1 MTKRNYEDMPISDAD
16 RDYVRGLVIHEDSGL
31 LAFNKPSGLPVQT
44 RNPDDRTLDRLMAAF
59 AKSNGKRP
67 RLVHRLDAQTSGVIV
82 AGKTQPAAAAMSA
95 AFAERLVSK
104 TYLAIATGS
113 PFPPGETEFS
123 MPLTRH
129 IARPGLELM
138 RAARPGDQNSQAA
151 VTRWQVLASAGGVHL
166 LSVEPQTGRMHQIRV
181 HLSIEGRPIL
191 GDPYYGG
198 AATVKGEPGRP
209 ILGDP
214 YYGGAAT
221 VKGEPVPRLML
232 HAASLDLP
240 HPTAGGRI
248 VLKAP
253 LPADFL
259 AVLSAAGLD
268 LPADL
273 ALAAS

>member
-1 MTKRNYEDMPISDAD
+1 MTKRNYEDMPLSDDD

-82 AGKTQPAAAAMSA
+82 AAKTQPAAADMSA

-123 MPLTRH
+123 MALTRH

-138 RAARPGDQNSQAA
+138 RAARPGDQTSQAA
-151 VTRWQVLASAGGVHL
+151 VTRWRVLASAGGVHL

-198 AATVKGEPGRP
+198 AATVKGEP
-209 ILGDP
+209 
-214 YYGGAAT
+214 
-221 VKGEPVPRLML
+221 VPRLML

-248 VLKAP
+248 MLKAP

>member
-1 MTKRNYEDMPISDAD
+1 VTKGVKRNYEEMPVSDEDAAF
-16 RDYVRGLVIHEDSGL
+16 VRAFVIHEDSGL
-31 LAFNKPSGLPVQT
+31 LAFNKPSGLAVQT

-82 AGKTQPAAAAMSA
+82 AAKTKPAAAALSE

-104 TYLAIATGS
+104 TYFAVVAGS
-113 PFPPGETEFS
+113 PLAEGETEFS
-123 MPLTRH
+123 MPLARH

-151 VTRWQVLASAGGVHL
+151 VTRWRVLATNGNTHL

-181 HLSIEGRPIL
+181 HLSLEGRPIL

-198 AATVKGEPGRP
+198 AGT
-209 ILGDP
+209 L
-214 YYGGAAT
+214 
-221 VKGEPVPRLML
+221 KGEPVPRLML

>member
-1 MTKRNYEDMPISDAD
+1 MTKGAKRNYEEMPVSDEDTAF
-16 RDYVRGLVIHEDSGL
+16 VRALVIHEDSGL
-31 LAFNKPSGLPVQT
+31 LAFNKPSGLAVQT

-82 AGKTQPAAAAMSA
+82 AAKTKPAAAALSE

-104 TYLAIATGS
+104 TYFAVVAGS
-113 PFPPGETEFS
+113 PLAEGETEFS
-123 MPLTRH
+123 MPLARH

-151 VTRWQVLASAGGVHL
+151 VTRWRVLATNGNTHL

-181 HLSIEGRPIL
+181 HLSIE
-191 GDPYYGG
+191 
-198 AATVKGEPGRP
+198 GRP